1 MLFNFFTDNIRGV
14 ICSLLKKIFMNFLR
28 TIKVLLITVA
38 AFFLQNSNAQTS
50 ASGVKRPTTKRT
62 AKETGLK
69 DAYKN
74 YFLIG
79 AALNSPQI
87 EEQEPNAKLLVPQ
100 QFNSITP
107 ENIMKCEVIYPG
119 WDKYNFYLADK
130 YVAYGKKNNMFVVGH
145 TLVWHSQLSPFVNNI
160 QSKDSFLLFFTN
172 HINTVAGR
180 YAEKVNSWD
189 VVNEALN
196 EDGTLRQSIFLEKL
210 GEDYI
215 RKAFELAAKADP
227 KAALYYNDYN
237 IEQPQKRA
245 GVIALV
251 KKLQASGTKINGIGI
266 QAHWSINGPPLKDI
280 EDAIVEFAAL
290 GLKVSFTELDLTALP
305 NPWDL
310 VGAELSQ
317 NFEGSPYMNPYPN
330 GLPDAMQIKLAKGYE
345 DLFKLF
351 IKHKDKIERVTFW
364 GVNDGQSWLNNWPI
378 KNRTNHP
385 LFFDRDF
392 KPKLAYKKV
401 MALVQKTN
409 GLNVKKILNSS
420 YKSLK
425 KLHD

>member
-1 MLFNFFTDNIRGV
+1 MSI
-14 ICSLLKKIFMNFLR
+14 KIILVFAAMA
-28 TIKVLLITVA
+28 VL
-38 AFFLQNSNAQTS
+38 QSSNAQKATS
-50 ASGVKRPTTKRT
+50 AKKNAVKT
-62 AKETGLK
+62 ASLK
-69 DAYKN
+69 TAYKN

-87 EEQEPNAKLLVPQ
+87 EEQEPNAKALVPV

-107 ENIMKCEVIYPG
+107 ENIMKCEVIHPE
-119 WDKYNFYLADK
+119 WDKYNFDLSDK
-130 YVAYGKKNNMFVVGH
+130 YVDYGKKNNMFVVGH

-180 YAEKVNSWD
+180 YAGKVNSWD

-196 EDGTLRQSIFLEKL
+196 EDGTLRKSIFLEKL

-215 RKAFELAAKADP
+215 QLAFQLAAKADP
-227 KAALYYNDYN
+227 KAKLYYNDYN
-237 IEQPQKRA
+237 IEQPKKRA
-245 GVIALV
+245 GTIALI
-251 KKLQASGTKINGIGI
+251 KKLQASGTKIDGVGI
-266 QAHWSINGPPLKDI
+266 QAHWSINGPPLKDV
-280 EDAIVEFAAL
+280 EDAILEFSAL

-310 VGAELSQ
+310 VGAEVNQ
-317 NFEGSPYMNPYPN
+317 NFEGSPYMNPYPK
-330 GLPDAMQIKLAKGYE
+330 GLPDSMQIKLAKGYE

-351 IKHKDKIERVTFW
+351 IKYKDKIERVTFW

-378 KNRTNHP
+378 KNRTNYP

-401 MALVQKTN
+401 MALVQKSN
-409 GLNVKKILNSS
+409 NPEFKKIPKSTYENS
-420 YKSLK
+420 K
-425 KLHD
+425 KIHD